1 MAPWKHTL
9 LRAVLLLAGA
19 GIVAG
24 AGALSIIWHIRRS
37 TAPYMYLSIEAVPAR
52 PIAIV
57 LGAGL
62 ERDGRPTPVL
72 ADRVRTAAALY
83 RAGKVRKLLMTGDNR
98 FAWYN
103 EPASMGE
110 YALALG
116 VPAEDIVYD
125 YAGRRTYDSC
135 YRARHIFGI
144 TDAIIVTQR
153 FHQPRAVYLCRQMG
167 IDAVGVTADLQPY
180 LREWWCRLREMPAL
194 LMAWMDVHIRR
205 PLPVLGEPIPIVY
218 EEDSDSVTG
227 GMP

>member
-9 LRAVLLLAGA
+9 VRVVFLLAGA

-24 AGALSIIWHIRRS
+24 PLGIIWHIRRS
-37 TAPYMYLSIEAVPAR
+37 TAPYIYQNIEEVPAR

-62 ERDGRPTPVL
+62 ERDGRPSAVL

-83 RAGKVRKLLMTGDNR
+83 HAGKVRKLLMTGDNR

-144 TDAIIVTQR
+144 TDAVIVTQR

-167 IDAVGVTADLQPY
+167 INAVGITADLQPY
-180 LREWWCRLREMPAL
+180 LMEQWYRLRELAAL
-194 LMAWMDVHIRR
+194 LMAWADVHIRR

-218 EEDSDSVTG
+218 EDSNSVIG